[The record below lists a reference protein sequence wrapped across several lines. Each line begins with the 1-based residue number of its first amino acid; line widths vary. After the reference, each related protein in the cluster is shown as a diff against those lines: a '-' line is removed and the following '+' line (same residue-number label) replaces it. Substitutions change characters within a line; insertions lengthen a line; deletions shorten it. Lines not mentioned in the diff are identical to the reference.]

1 MSIYL
6 AIYLSIYLSSYS
18 IYLDIYM
25 YHHYHGIQIDL
36 GKTKNKENTMHS
48 PKPIVDDWELGR
60 AMFDTLHQ
68 ISDLLNWWKK
78 PLEYPCIAYNEVVL
92 SIQSLRQQTSPF
104 LLIKSL
110 LTHSLSSQFPAKLP
124 LRGLCPSSCR
134 CRPRGRLQH
143 LGCFQQNGTPN

>member
-1 MSIYL
+1 
-6 AIYLSIYLSSYS
+6 
-18 IYLDIYM
+18 M

-60 AMFDTLHQ
+60 AMFDALHQ

-78 PLEYPCIAYNEVVL
+78 PLEYPCIAYNEVVP

-104 LLIKSL
+104 LAVSGQTASSWALPCFLSL
-110 LTHSLSSQFPAKLP
+110 
-124 LRGLCPSSCR
+124 PS
-134 CRPRGRLQH
+134 
-143 LGCFQQNGTPN
+143 